1 MKKYRAAIIIAA
13 AITLAACGTETTEA
27 DLPKVS
33 EETSEVKS
41 EEPSKTE
48 AASEKKQSDKADTAT
63 IYPDRDYAEDIDEK
77 LAASSAD
84 NYVRTRGSDSGS
96 GDIVDTSIFKIKGDI
111 VRIITEDYGSDGLI
125 TSEYYYNNG
134 NVAFMKQHK
143 TDIYGINSTYTE
155 ADLSDIEADY
165 TTGVLEQADNTLTE
179 SKKNTGKA
187 LLYGYAGDEQGGV
200 LANVNV
206 KLRNLAGDVNME
218 TVTDGDGYY
227 TFELPQTDET
237 YNLTYTYGSYL
248 VSSLNDVHIVPGTP
262 EYSLGRVYVAPEG
275 HAVHDTDVYLLNANT
290 KPPVK
295 LKDGEYAVVLT
306 SDVPDISMKLVSRDD
321 QSYETGNQIKIDPS
335 KSKAGY
341 VLFVEDDANLSKD
354 DMSGNMGRSN
364 INVTI
369 FDKDGI
375 VAAYLMPVGRLG
387 TIWRVCDI
395 NSAGDISVSGIM
407 YTDAS
412 GWNWLE

>member
-1 MKKYRAAIIIAA
+1 
-13 AITLAACGTETTEA
+13 
-27 DLPKVS
+27 
-33 EETSEVKS
+33 
-41 EEPSKTE
+41 
-48 AASEKKQSDKADTAT
+48 
-63 IYPDRDYAEDIDEK
+63 
-77 LAASSAD
+77 
-84 NYVRTRGSDSGS
+84 
-96 GDIVDTSIFKIKGDI
+96 
-111 VRIITEDYGSDGLI
+111 
-125 TSEYYYNNG
+125 
-134 NVAFMKQHK
+134 
-143 TDIYGINSTYTE
+143 
-155 ADLSDIEADY
+155 
-165 TTGVLEQADNTLTE
+165 
-179 SKKNTGKA
+179 
-187 LLYGYAGDEQGGV
+187 
-200 LANVNV
+200 
-206 KLRNLAGDVNME
+206 
-218 TVTDGDGYY
+218 
-227 TFELPQTDET
+227 LPQTDET

-275 HAVHDTDVYLLNANT
+275 HAVHDTDVYLLNANA

-306 SDVPDISMKLVSRDD
+306 SDVSDISMKLVNRDD

>member
-63 IYPDRDYAEDIDEK
+63 IYPNRDYAEDIDEK

-111 VRIITEDYGSDGLI
+111 VKIITEDYGSDGLI

-134 NVAFMKQHK
+134 KVAFMKQHK
-143 TDIYGINSTYTE
+143 TDIYGINTTYTE

-179 SKKNTGKA
+179 AKKNTGKT

-206 KLRNLAGDVNME
+206 RLRNLAGDVNME

-275 HAVHDTDVYLLNANT
+275 HAVHDTDVYLLNANA

-375 VAAYLMPVGRLG
+375 VAAYLVPVGRLG